1 MGREQAGRRGYEILG
16 AGIFNRLVD
25 EERLGLID
33 AENWLR
39 TWEAKADSI
48 GRPQDTDDFWVE
60 GWRWITGEL
69 AFERRSQP

>member
-1 MGREQAGRRGYEILG
+1 M
-16 AGIFNRLVD
+16 FNRLVD

-39 TWEAKADSI
+39 TWEAKADAI

-69 AFERRSQP
+69 AFERRSQPGARLE

>member
-1 MGREQAGRRGYEILG
+1 VEGVRDGRRSYELER

-25 EERLGLID
+25 EERIGLID

-39 TWEAKADSI
+39 AWDAKAESI
-48 GRPQDTDDFWVE
+48 GRPRESHDFWVE

-69 AFERRSQP
+69 AFQRRNTQ